1 MGWHDSRRMPTSH
14 PRPELLASTD
24 WLAENLGR
32 PGVRTVDCRWRPDGS
47 AADLFAAGHVE
58 GATRLDWAVE
68 LVDPDDPIPVQ
79 LAGPDAVSGAA
90 GRAGIGDGTVAVLY
104 DDSAA
109 LYASRVW
116 WCLRAY
122 GFTSS
127 RVLDG
132 GFGHWQAAGLPVGT
146 GPPADAPAT
155 FTPRADLRVRVTAAD
170 VRATLA
176 DPGVEIIDARAPA
189 EYRGQEGNALRLG
202 HVPGAINVPAVL
214 LTVPGDGRFR
224 PAEEIRRLLGAAGFG
239 RGRRVIVYDGSGIGA
254 AKFAFGLAL
263 LGFDDVAV
271 YDGGWAEWGD
281 RPDLPVER

>member
-1 MGWHDSRRMPTSH
+1 MPPSH
-14 PRPELLASTD
+14 ARPELLASTD

-32 PGVRTVDCRWRPDGS
+32 PGVRIVDCRWRPDGS
-47 AADLFAAGHVE
+47 AAELFAAGHID
-58 GATRLDWAVE
+58 GATRLDWALD
-68 LVDPDDPIPVQ
+68 LVDADDPIPLQ
-79 LAGPDAVSGAA
+79 LAGPDAIAGAA
-90 GRAGIGDGTVAVLY
+90 SRAGVGDGTVAVLY

-127 RVLDG
+127 RILDG
-132 GFGHWQAAGLPVGT
+132 GLGQWQAAGHPVSPGELAGT
-146 GPPADAPAT
+146 PAT
-155 FTPRADLRVRVTAAD
+155 FTPHADLRARVTAAE
-170 VRATLA
+170 VRATLG
-176 DPGVEIIDARAPA
+176 DRDVEIVDARAPA

-224 PAEEIRRLLGAAGFG
+224 PAEEIQRLLGSAGLG
-239 RGRRVIVYDGSGIGA
+239 RGRRVIVYDGSGVGA
-254 AKFAFGLAL
+254 AKLAFGLAL

-281 RPDLPVER
+281 RPDLSVER

>member
-1 MGWHDSRRMPTSH
+1 MPTSH
-14 PRPELLASTD
+14 ARPELLASTD

-32 PGVRTVDCRWRPDGS
+32 QGVRIVDCRWRPDGS
-47 AADLFAAGHVE
+47 APDLYAAGHVD
-58 GATRLDWAVE
+58 GASRLDWAVE
-68 LVDPDDPIPVQ
+68 LVDPGDPVPLQ
-79 LAGPDAVSGAA
+79 LAGPDAVASAA
-90 GRAGIGDGTVAVLY
+90 GRAGIGNGTVAVLY

-122 GFTSS
+122 GFTAS

-132 GFGHWQAAGLPVGT
+132 GFGQWRAAGLPVT
-146 GPPADAPAT
+146 SRQPAEAPAP
-155 FTPRADLRVRVTAAD
+155 FTPRADLRVRVTAAE
-170 VRATLA
+170 VRASLA
-176 DPGVEIIDARAPA
+176 DPGVELIDARAPA

-202 HVPGAINVPAVL
+202 HVPGAINLPAVL

-224 PAEEIRRLLGAAGFG
+224 PAQDIQRLLGAAGLG
-239 RGRRVIVYDGSGIGA
+239 RAPRVIVYDGSGVGA
-254 AKFAFGLAL
+254 AKLALGLAL

>member
-1 MGWHDSRRMPTSH
+1 MPTSH
-14 PRPELLASTD
+14 ARPELLASTD

-32 PGVRTVDCRWRPDGS
+32 QGVRIVDCRWRPDGS
-47 AADLFAAGHVE
+47 APDLYAAGHVE
-58 GATRLDWAVE
+58 GASRLDWALE
-68 LVDPDDPIPVQ
+68 LVDPDDPIPLQ
-79 LAGPDAVSGAA
+79 LAGPDAVASAA

-104 DDSAA
+104 DDNAA

-122 GFTSS
+122 GFTAS

-132 GFGHWQAAGLPVGT
+132 GFGGWQAAGLPVTSGQ
-146 GPPADAPAT
+146 PPVALAG
-155 FTPRADLRVRVTAAD
+155 FTPRADLRVRVTAAE
-170 VRATLA
+170 VRASLA
-176 DPGVEIIDARAPA
+176 DPGVGIIDARAPA

-202 HVPGAINVPAVL
+202 HIPGALNVPAVL

-224 PAEEIRRLLGAAGFG
+224 PAQELQRLLGAAGLG
-239 RGRRVIVYDGSGIGA
+239 RVHRVIVYDGSGVGA
-254 AKFAFGLAL
+254 AKLAVGLAL

-281 RPDLPVER
+281 RPDLPVAR

>member
-1 MGWHDSRRMPTSH
+1 MPPTH
-14 PRPELLASTD
+14 ARPELLASTD

-32 PGVRTVDCRWRPDGS
+32 PGVRIVDCRWRPDGS
-47 AADLFAAGHVE
+47 AADLFAAGHID
-58 GATRLDWAVE
+58 GATRLDWALD
-68 LVDPDDPIPVQ
+68 LVDADDTIPLQ
-79 LAGPDAVSGAA
+79 LAGPDAVARAA

-122 GFTSS
+122 GFASS
-127 RVLDG
+127 RILDG
-132 GFGHWQAAGLPVGT
+132 GLGQWRAAGHPVVSGEL
-146 GPPADAPAT
+146 ADAPAT
-155 FTPRADLRVRVTAAD
+155 FTPRADLRARMTAAD

-176 DPGVEIIDARAPA
+176 DRDVEIVDARAPA

-214 LTVPGDGRFR
+214 RTVPGDGRFR
-224 PAEEIRRLLGAAGFG
+224 PAEEIQRLLGTAGL
-239 RGRRVIVYDGSGIGA
+239 RLGRRVITYDGSGVGA
-254 AKFAFGLAL
+254 AKLAFGLAL

>member
-14 PRPELLASTD
+14 ARPELLASTD

-32 PGVRTVDCRWRPDGS
+32 PGVRIVDCRWRPDGS

-58 GATRLDWAVE
+58 GASRLDWAVQ
-68 LVDPDDPIPVQ
+68 LVDPDDPIPLQ
-79 LAGPDAVSGAA
+79 LAGPEAVATAA
-90 GRAGIGDGTVAVLY
+90 GRAGIGDGTVAVMY

-127 RVLDG
+127 RILDG

-146 GPPADAPAT
+146 GEPGGAPAT
-155 FTPRADLRVRVTAAD
+155 FTPRADLRVRVTAAE
-170 VRATLA
+170 VRAMLA

-202 HVPGAINVPAVL
+202 HVPGAISVPAVL
-214 LTVPGDGRFR
+214 LTAPGDGRFR
-224 PAEEIRRLLGAAGFG
+224 PIEEIQRLLSAAGHV
-239 RGRRVIVYDGSGIGA
+239 RGRRVIVYDGSGVGA
-254 AKFAFGLAL
+254 AKLALGLAL
-263 LGFDDVAV
+263 LGFDNVAV

>member
-1 MGWHDSRRMPTSH
+1 MPTSH
-14 PRPELLASTD
+14 PRPELLGSTD

-32 PGVRTVDCRWRPDGS
+32 PEVRIVDCRWRPDGS
-47 AADLFAAGHVE
+47 AADLFAAGHIE
-58 GATRLDWAVE
+58 GATRLDWAVD
-68 LVDPDDPIPVQ
+68 LIDPDDSIPLQ
-79 LAGPDAVSGAA
+79 LAGPEAVATAA
-90 GRAGIGDGTVAVLY
+90 GRAGIGDGSVAVLY

-116 WCLRAY
+116 WCLRAF

-132 GFGHWQAAGLPVGT
+132 GFGLWQAAGLPVGT
-146 GPPADAPAT
+146 GLPADGSTT
-155 FTPRADLRVRVTAAD
+155 FVPRADLRLRVTAAE

-176 DPGVEIIDARAPA
+176 DPAVEIIDARAPA

-224 PAEEIRRLLGAAGFG
+224 PAEEIQRLLTAAGLR
-239 RGRRVIVYDGSGIGA
+239 RGRRVLVYDGSGVGA
-254 AKFAFGLAL
+254 AKFALGLAL